1 MRGATALAGDAL
13 EVPSVVVTGSAASL
27 AQDVVVGRHRL
38 TADEPAAA
46 GGTDRGPGP
55 YDLLLAALGTCT
67 SMTLSL
73 YARRKQWP
81 LVRVIVRLRHAKIDA
96 LDCGTCETREGM
108 VDHIERDV
116 ELIGNLDVA
125 QRARLL
131 EIANRCPVHRTL
143 TSEIDIQ
150 TRLV

>member
-1 MRGATALAGDAL
+1 VRGATALAGDEL
-13 EVPSVVVTGSAASL
+13 EVPSVVVTSTAASL
-27 AQDVVVGRHRL
+27 AQDIVVGRHRL
-38 TADEPAAA
+38 TADEPEVA
-46 GGTDRGPGP
+46 GGTDRGAGP
-55 YDLLLAALGTCT
+55 YDLLLAALGACT

-81 LVRVIVRLRHAKIDA
+81 LVRVIVRLRHTKIDA
-96 LDCGTCETREGM
+96 IDCATCETRDGM

-131 EIANRCPVHRTL
+131 EIANRCPVHCTL
-143 TSEIDIQ
+143 TSGIDIQ
-150 TRLV
+150 TRVV

>member
-1 MRGATALAGDAL
+1 VRIATTLARDEL
-13 EVPSVVVTGSAASL
+13 EVPNVLVTGTAASL
-27 AQDVVVGRHRL
+27 AQDIVVGRHRL

-46 GGTDRGPGP
+46 GGTDTGAGP
-55 YDLLLAALGTCT
+55 YDLLLAALGACT

-81 LVRVIVRLRHAKIDA
+81 LVRVIVRLRHAKVYA
-96 LDCGTCETREGM
+96 TDCATCETRDGM

-131 EIANRCPVHRTL
+131 EIANKCPVHRTL

>member
-1 MRGATALAGDAL
+1 MRIATTLARDEL
-13 EVPSVVVTGSAASL
+13 EAPNVLVTGTAASL
-27 AQDVVVGRHRL
+27 AQDIVVGRHRL

-46 GGTDRGPGP
+46 GGTDRGAGP
-55 YDLLLAALGTCT
+55 YDLLLAALGACT

-81 LVRVIVRLRHAKIDA
+81 LVRVIVRLRHAKVYAIDCA
-96 LDCGTCETREGM
+96 RCETREGM

-116 ELIGNLDVA
+116 ELIGNLDLA

-143 TSEIDIQ
+143 TSEVDIQ

>member
-143 TSEIDIQ
+143 MSEIDIQ